1 MGEGQVGCGPTC
13 GHAGGG
19 CTETVGDLPARI
31 LPSLPQVILKGSSV
45 PRRGRGTPHTLPASW
60 LSRQAGRE
68 WPPYPLPRPRP
79 AVGSCR
85 IKERK
90 FGFGFPSGTCRVIL
104 RISSKVTPLLPTLQL
119 TGACPCRGGAAQ
131 AQPFGVPVWA
141 SAPAPRAGRP
151 GRHLVLWVTPH
162 PGWWEVG
169 LLACQVGGAAYF
181 SSLCTRGTHT
191 SNPNCHLQD
200 LMASQLCTTQGGA

>member
-141 SAPAPRAGRP
+141 SAPGMVLHRGLEGLGGTWCSGSRPTLAGGKLGFWPAR
-151 GRHLVLWVTPH
+151 LVVLLTFPPSVPVALTPATLI
-162 PGWWEVG
+162 VI
-169 LLACQVGGAAYF
+169 C
-181 SSLCTRGTHT
+181 RI
-191 SNPNCHLQD
+191 
-200 LMASQLCTTQGGA
+200 